1 MQGRGLPALVFAG
14 QNLIHLLR
22 RFLAAA
28 LQPLLDNG
36 VQARLEKRHM
46 IGDVLVVKV
55 LLGLPCMI
63 ELGGAPAVIAQLE
76 IGLIKKRIVLDVVK
90 QAQGIVAVDAVGPIL
105 LIKLRHLRFQL
116 FSKGVRK
123 RIKIRIVGVK
133 GAALELCLF
142 YDFGY
147 RDGRVSKGRG
157 YGRRHVYQDRGQICG
172 PVFDPGRGNRSAGKA
187 KAQGKGQAKIN
198 ETAAGTFTPAAVFV
212 MAGTAP
218 WP

>member
-1 MQGRGLPALVFAG
+1 M
-14 QNLIHLLR
+14 
-22 RFLAAA
+22 
-28 LQPLLDNG
+28 
-36 VQARLEKRHM
+36 
-46 IGDVLVVKV
+46 
-55 LLGLPCMI
+55 
-63 ELGGAPAVIAQLE
+63 
-76 IGLIKKRIVLDVVK
+76 DVVK

-116 FSKGVRK
+116 FSKGVCK

-172 PVFDPGRGNRSAGKA
+172 PVFDPGRRNRSA
-187 KAQGKGQAKIN
+187 GKGQAKIN
-198 ETAAGTFTPAAVFV
+198 EAAAGTFTPAAVFV